1 MQKKSK
7 LTVVLLTRNRN
18 ALAAMALKSLATQSF
33 SEFKLVVSNNSD
45 DDSFESIARN
55 TCAHLL
61 DFSYIKR
68 NPCLSSEDHF
78 KQVLKE
84 IDSEYFVLFHDD
96 DIARLDFIST
106 LISFITQHPKTA
118 AVACNGVINND
129 GRVGRK
135 GMFYSNGEVVLISS
149 AEELILRYFSLDGHG
164 CAPFPSYMYRFQVI
178 PIFLGLKHILGKHSD
193 FLWLTSLFNIG
204 NIVWLPE
211 KLIEYRVHG
220 LSDSAQESLKDRLSI
235 LGFLKKNYPITVD
248 RYRFI
253 FHLSI
258 TARYYRNAL
267 LKNLYLSKSAVKY
280 FIAKQFVKEL
290 LAGSVTSWLLYKL
303 RHSLQK

>member
-18 ALAAMALKSLATQSF
+18 TLAAQALKSLATQSF
-33 SEFKLVVSNNSD
+33 TGYKLLVSNNSD

-55 TCAHLL
+55 TCARFA
-61 DFSYIKR
+61 DFSYIRR

-78 KQVLKE
+78 KQVLQE
-84 IDSEYFVLFHDD
+84 INSEYFVLFHDD

-106 LISFITQHPKTA
+106 LLSFITQHPEVA

-135 GMFYSNGEVVLISS
+135 SMFFSNGEVVLISNS
-149 AEELILRYFSLDGHG
+149 EDLILRYFSLDGHG
-164 CAPFPSYMYRFQVI
+164 CAPFPSYMYRSQVI

-193 FLWLTSLFNIG
+193 FLWLISLFNIG
-204 NIVWLPE
+204 NIVWIPE
-211 KLIEYRVHG
+211 KLIEYRVHS

-235 LGFLKKNYPITVD
+235 LAFLKKDYPITVD

-258 TARYYRNAL
+258 SARYYRNSL
-267 LKNLYLSKSAVKY
+267 IKNLFLSKSAVKY